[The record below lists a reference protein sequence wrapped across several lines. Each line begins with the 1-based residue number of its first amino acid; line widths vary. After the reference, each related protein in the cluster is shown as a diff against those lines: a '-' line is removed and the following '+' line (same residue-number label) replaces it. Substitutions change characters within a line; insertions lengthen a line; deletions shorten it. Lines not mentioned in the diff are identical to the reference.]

1 MSKKPIPQNNTS
13 WAAALTKDAT
23 ELMENVRKLTAND
36 SFVNPTLSLGL
47 GGGNALGR
55 GSFANTVNQNFQW
68 LILRA
73 MYSSNGVA
81 RRLIE
86 MEAED
91 MTRAGIE
98 ITGEIEPDD
107 MKLLTAEWVTL
118 DIWQRLFETI
128 CMARLYGGA
137 IAMIDIEGQL
147 PSVPLDLATVGKGQF
162 KGLQMFDRWQLIPS
176 MDDFNALDKMP
187 NYYEILSPYDS
198 NMKFNSVKDLDKL
211 NEYKTGI
218 MIHRSRVIRF
228 DGDFLPCIDFLQNQ
242 RWYSSV
248 FVAPMDDIM
257 SYVTSCAALS
267 VATYKSSFRY
277 VKIKNMYQVLNQG
290 STGRAYENLMTFIQ
304 AMKLAE
310 SSENVTVLSDEDEI
324 GIINYDLTGIIESI
338 NKQEGKLCTVFGY
351 PETKLLGKSAQG
363 MNSTGDNDTRMYYDK
378 VANQQQRMAPDILK
392 LLKITYLSVF
402 GTAPPEDLNFNFVPL
417 WQIDQNQKS
426 TIAKTTTDA
435 ITEAVSSGLVNRA
448 TGLKELKQSSETT
461 GVWSNI
467 SEEEIEQAE
476 EEDENPPTPDET
488 DPNMVVTD
496 NNGQAK
502 PSENTQK
509 APEAANGKDS

>member
-1 MSKKPIPQNNTS
+1 MSRKPLPQNNGS
-13 WAAALTKDAT
+13 WAATLTKDVAQDMQNTTKLRAT
-23 ELMENVRKLTAND
+23 D

-55 GSFANTVNQNFQW
+55 GFFTNTVVQNFQW
-68 LILRA
+68 LTLRA
-73 MYSSNGVA
+73 MYSSNGVT

-91 MTRAGIE
+91 MTRQGIE
-98 ITGEIEPDD
+98 ITGKIEPD
-107 MKLLTAEWVTL
+107 KIQLLNSEWVTL
-118 DIWQRLFETI
+118 EIWQRLFETI

-137 IAMIDIEGQL
+137 IAVIDIEGQL
-147 PSVPLDLATVGKGQF
+147 LSSPLDLSKIGKGQF
-162 KGLQMFDRWQLIPS
+162 KGLQMFDRWQLTPS
-176 MDDFNALDKMP
+176 MDDYGALDKMP

-198 NMKFNSVKDLDKL
+198 NMKFNSVKDLEKL

-218 MIHRSRVIRF
+218 FIHRSRVIRF
-228 DGDFLPCIDFLQNQ
+228 DGDFLPYIDFLQNQ

-248 FVAPMDDIM
+248 FVSPMDDILG
-257 SYVTSCAALS
+257 YVTSYAALA

-277 VKIKNMYQVLNQG
+277 VKIKRMYEVLNQG
-290 STGRAYENLMTFIQ
+290 SAGRAYENLMTFIQ

-324 GIINYDLTGIIESI
+324 GIINYDLTGMIESL
-338 NKQEGKLCTVFGY
+338 NKQENKICTIFGY

-363 MNSTGDNDTRMYYDK
+363 MNSTGDNDTRMYYDT
-378 VANQQQRMAPDILK
+378 VANKQKRMSPDILK
-392 LLKITYLSVF
+392 LLKITYMSVF
-402 GTAPPEDLNFNFVPL
+402 GAAPPEDLNFNFMPL
-417 WQIDQNQKS
+417 WQMDQTEKS

-435 ITEAVSSGLVNRA
+435 VNEAVSSGLVNKA

-467 SEEEIEQAE
+467 SDEEIEQAE

-502 PSENTQK
+502 PSENAK
-509 APEAANGKDS
+509 PGAENGADS